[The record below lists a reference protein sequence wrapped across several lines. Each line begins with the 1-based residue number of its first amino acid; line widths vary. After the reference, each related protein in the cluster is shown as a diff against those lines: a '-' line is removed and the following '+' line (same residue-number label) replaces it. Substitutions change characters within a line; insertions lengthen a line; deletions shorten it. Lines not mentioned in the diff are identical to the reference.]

1 MPTIS
6 AILIIFYSVLKAV
19 DDALASAAEVKKKSS
34 KEVDEK
40 FATAIEALGCY
51 EKLYHPGC
59 HTKSV
64 CEKMAAAK
72 SKDKST
78 STVLNVLKE
87 TCQKV
92 SLAHLT
98 PPHTKT
104 VPQLIHESEPTTV
117 VEFLLFKSLPEKS
130 PTIVQR
136 EY

>member
-1 MPTIS
+1 MST
-6 AILIIFYSVLKAV
+6 ILIIFYSVLKAV
-19 DDALASAAEVKKKSS
+19 DDALGSAAEVKKSS
-34 KEVDEK
+34 KVVDEK

-51 EKLYHPGC
+51 ERLYHPGC
-59 HTKSV
+59 HTTTV

-72 SKDKST
+72 AKDKST

-98 PPHTKT
+98 PTHTKT
-104 VPQLIHESEPTTV
+104 VPQLINESEPTTV

-130 PTIVQR
+130 PAIVQR